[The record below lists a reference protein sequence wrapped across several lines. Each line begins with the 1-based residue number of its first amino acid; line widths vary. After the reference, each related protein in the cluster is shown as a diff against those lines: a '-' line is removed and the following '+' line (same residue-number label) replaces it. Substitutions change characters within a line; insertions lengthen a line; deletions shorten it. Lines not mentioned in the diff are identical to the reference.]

1 MTEKLD
7 TNEASMSRR
16 SFLDRLWKI
25 LGIAAIVEFVL
36 VAVIYIWPHKKSEE
50 ARAWVEAGPVAEFT
64 PASVTAF
71 PASRFYLVRL
81 QDGGFL
87 AISSTCSHL
96 NCTVPWNEKDRTFPC
111 PCHASVFNM
120 EGDVLRP
127 PAPRPLDLYPIA
139 IEGGVVRV
147 DIGQRIRRS
156 RFEASQVTYL

>member
-1 MTEKLD
+1 MTE
-7 TNEASMSRR
+7 NMSMKEPRMTRR
-16 SFLDRLWKI
+16 RFLDRLWKI
-25 LGIAAIVEFVL
+25 LGITAVAEFMAVAAVYV
-36 VAVIYIWPHKKSEE
+36 WPRRRGEKG
-50 ARAWVEAGPVAEFT
+50 RAWVEAGPVAEFT

-96 NCTVPWNEKDRTFPC
+96 DCAIPWNEKDRTFPC
-111 PCHASVFNM
+111 PCHASVFSM
-120 EGDVLRP
+120 TGEVLSP
-127 PAPRPLDLYPIA
+127 PAPRPLDLYSVA

-156 RFEASQVTYL
+156 RFDASQVTYL